1 MSPKNLEELARAL
14 RVSRR
19 TVSRVLARSPNVA
32 AKERAR
38 IEKYLARVKY
48 VPNMAAA
55 HLAAGR
61 TNVLGLVLPTSISQ
75 SIDDYVLRLIKG
87 VFLTAEARR
96 HRLMF
101 FSFTPLLEDD
111 LRALF
116 RSRTVGGLLFSFV
129 GEPEFQVLRA
139 LRREG
144 CPVALLNTVA
154 DELDSFD
161 CDNEAGGHLATRHL
175 LATGRKRIAFVHGDP
190 HWYSSIDRF
199 RGYQR
204 ALKEAR
210 VPFNHGLIFRGLYD
224 MDTAFRLTPELL
236 RARPDA
242 VFAANDLM
250 ALGLAAGF
258 RRAKVRVPEDVAL
271 IGFDDIPTVGLP
283 VLETPLSSIHQ
294 PVQAIAAA
302 AANRLMD
309 VMAVKS
315 LPEPVHKL
323 FAPELRVRASSVRN
337 P

>member
-1 MSPKNLEELARAL
+1 MSSKNLEELARAL

-19 TVSRVLARSPNVA
+19 TVSRVLAKSPNVA
-32 AKERAR
+32 AAERTR
-38 IEKYLARVKY
+38 IEKYLSRVKY

-61 TNVLGLVLPTSISQ
+61 TNVLGLVLPTSISR

-101 FSFTPLLEDD
+101 FSFTPLVADD

-116 RSRTVGGLLFSFV
+116 KSRTVGGLLFSFV
-129 GEPEFQVLRA
+129 GEPEFEILRT

-144 CPVALLNTVA
+144 YPVSLLNTVA
-154 DELDSFD
+154 DGLDSFD
-161 CDNEAGGHLATRHL
+161 CENEQGGYLATRHL
-175 LATGRKRIAFVHGDP
+175 LETGRKRIAYVGGDP

-204 ALKEAR
+204 ALREAKI
-210 VPFNHGLIFRGLYD
+210 PFNHGLIFRALYN
-224 MDTAFRLTPELL
+224 METAVGVTPDVLKS
-236 RARPDA
+236 RPDA

-250 ALGLAAGF
+250 ALGLLAGF
-258 RRAKVRVPEDVAL
+258 RKAKVRVPSDIAL
-271 IGFDDIPTVGLP
+271 IGFDDIPTVSLP
-283 VLETPLSSIHQ
+283 VLETPISSIHQ
-294 PVQAIAAA
+294 PVQDIAAA

-309 VMAVKS
+309 LMAAKS
-315 LPEPVHKL
+315 LPKPIHKL
-323 FAPELRVRASSVRN
+323 FVPELRARASSAPR
-337 P
+337 

>member
-1 MSPKNLEELARAL
+1 VSPKNLEELARAL

-101 FSFTPLLEDD
+101 FSFTPLVEDD

-258 RRAKVRVPEDVAL
+258 RRAKVRVPKDIAL

-294 PVQAIAAA
+294 PVQTIAAA

-309 VMAVKS
+309 MMAMKS
-315 LPEPVHKL
+315 LTKPVHKL

>member
-1 MSPKNLEELARAL
+1 MSPKNLEDLARAL

-19 TVSRVLARSPNVA
+19 TVSRVLAQSPNVA

-101 FSFTPLLEDD
+101 FSFTPLVEDD

-116 RSRTVGGLLFSFV
+116 RSRTVGGLLFAFV
-129 GEPEFQVLRA
+129 GEPEFQILRA

-154 DELDSFD
+154 DDLDSFD
-161 CDNEAGGHLATRHL
+161 CDNETGGHMATRHL
-175 LATGRKRIAFVHGDP
+175 IETGRRRIAFVHGDP
-190 HWYSSIDRF
+190 GWFSSSERF
-199 RGYQR
+199 RGYRR
-204 ALKEAR
+204 ALQSAR
-210 VPFNHGLIFRGLYD
+210 IPFDPSLVFRGLFD
-224 MDTAFRLTPELL
+224 MNKAETLTPTLL
-236 RARPDA
+236 KARPDA

-250 ALGLAAGF
+250 ALGLATGF
-258 RRAKVRVPEDVAL
+258 RRAGVRIPKDIAL

-283 VLETPLSSIHQ
+283 VLETPISSVHQ

-309 VMAVKS
+309 LMAVKS
-315 LPEPVHKL
+315 LPKPVHKL

>member
-19 TVSRVLARSPNVA
+19 TVSRVLAKSPNVA
-32 AKERAR
+32 AAERAR

-48 VPNMAAA
+48 IPNMAAA

-61 TNVLGLVLPTSISQ
+61 SNVIGLVLPTSISQ

-101 FSFTPLLEDD
+101 FSLTPLVADD

-116 RSRTVGGLLFSFV
+116 KSRTVGGLLFSFV
-129 GEPEFQVLRA
+129 GEPEFEILRT

-144 CPVALLNTVA
+144 HAVALLNTVA
-154 DELDSFD
+154 DGLDSFD
-161 CDNEAGGHLATRHL
+161 CDNEEGGFLATQHL
-175 LATGRKRIAFVHGDP
+175 LATGRKRVAFVHGDP

-204 ALKEAR
+204 ALKEAG
-210 VPFNHGLIFRGLYD
+210 VPFNHGLIFRALYD
-224 MDTAFRLTPELL
+224 MDTAFQLTPDLL

-250 ALGLAAGF
+250 SMGLAAGF
-258 RRAKVRVPEDVAL
+258 RKARVRVPGQIAL

-309 VMAVKS
+309 LMTAKT
-315 LPEPVHKL
+315 LPKPVHKL
-323 FAPELRVRASSVRN
+323 FAPELRVRASSAPR
-337 P
+337 